1 MKKYFILSLS
11 IPLSILISLI
21 GDEEKQISEKIAIGL
36 RNWSNNYPQEKVFL
50 QIDRK
55 HYVGGEDIWFKA
67 TCTYNNKPTF
77 LSRIIYID
85 LVNEIG
91 EVIEKK
97 MFKLDSS
104 GSCNGNFFLN
114 KKQLSGNYSINAY
127 TLWMLNYPDFIA
139 KQSIFVYGADY
150 TKKVFQKP
158 EQKIIFDFF
167 PEGGNLIAGIKN
179 RVAFKITN
187 QFGLPLN
194 LAGNI
199 VNSSNDVIT
208 TFTSKHDGMG
218 FFEFEP
224 SATENYLANIQY
236 QTGTVL
242 AFKLP
247 SPIPEGITL
256 NIQNTKNRFF
266 AIINRG
272 EANKEKYNNLILMAH
287 INGQLVYAGAFDF
300 NNSKTAAA
308 IAKKNLPPGI
318 IHFTV
323 FDTLANPLA
332 ERLAF
337 SENYEICTPKIDF
350 KKKSLSKRGENIL
363 AFNIDSISS
372 GNMSV
377 LVKSSDADNQ
387 VCLNN
392 NILSNL
398 LLTSDIKGT
407 VINPG
412 YYFANKADSTLQN
425 LDLVLMTHGWRRFHW
440 KNIISKS
447 EVSLKYPIESA
458 ISIKGRVNKS
468 DRKDIIKDGKVALII
483 KGEDS
488 TKILADAY
496 LTDKGEFIL
505 DSLNFKQ
512 KATVFYEG
520 QNNKKQK
527 LPVDVTIYPSY
538 IDSLKRSSF
547 ISTENLDTSDISN
560 RKNAF
565 AQSIYSEIGKIES
578 LEFGNTTLANVTVTA
593 KKLSRIDSLQKVYVS
608 SIFENSDNTIDF
620 ADAKGMANIWQYL
633 RMQISGFEVEPFG
646 GQFGSGG
653 ATARFTRN
661 DGLLGLS
668 EDPSASNSSIMFML
682 NEIQVDAAF
691 IDNLNP
697 DDVALVK
704 VYKGNTA
711 FPWGANSGMI
721 AIYTKKGLNVR
732 SPFDKTFNKMEIQGF
747 ASASREFFSPDYVKY
762 PNINNSLADKRQTLY
777 WNPNIK
783 KQKDGNYFV
792 RFFNNDIGKS
802 FVITIQGIDKEGN
815 IVFYESSIN

>member
-1 MKKYFILSLS
+1 MFLLITVIVYDEKKQA
-11 IPLSILISLI
+11 
-21 GDEEKQISEKIAIGL
+21 EQIAIGL
-36 RNWSNNYPQEKVFL
+36 NNWNNNYPQEKVFL
-50 QIDRK
+50 QVHK
-55 HYVGGEDIWFKA
+55 KNYVSGEDIWFK
-67 TCTYNNKPTF
+67 TNCTYNNKPTF
-77 LSRIIYID
+77 LSRIIYVE
-85 LVNEIG
+85 LVNESG
-91 EVIEKK
+91 EVIDKK
-97 MFKLDSS
+97 MYKIDSL
-104 GSCNGNFFLN
+104 GSSHGNFFIS
-114 KKQLSGNYSINAY
+114 KKQQSGNYSINAY
-127 TLWMLNYPDFIA
+127 TLWMLNFSDFVA
-139 KQSIFVYGADY
+139 KQPIYIYGADY
-150 TKKVFQKP
+150 TKKIYS
-158 EQKIIFDFF
+158 KINEKVVVNFF

-179 RVAFKITN
+179 KVAFKITN
-187 QFGLPLN
+187 QFGMPLN
-194 LAGNI
+194 LEGTI
-199 VNSSNDVIT
+199 VSNTNSIVT
-208 TFTSKHDGMG
+208 KFYTKHDGMG
-218 FFEFEP
+218 TFEIEP
-224 SATENYLANIQY
+224 NPLDHYQAIIQN
-236 QTGTVL
+236 QLGE
-242 AFKLP
+242 KLIFNLP
-247 SPIPEGITL
+247 KPIDEGVSLT
-256 NIQNTKNRFF
+256 IQNTKNRFF
-266 AIINRG
+266 ALVNRA
-272 EANKEKYNNLILMAH
+272 EVNKEKYNNLLLLAH
-287 INGQLVYAGAFDF
+287 INGQLVYVGAFDF
-300 NNSKTAAA
+300 NNAKTAAA
-308 IAKKNLPPGI
+308 ISKKNLPPGI

-323 FDTLANPLA
+323 FDTLSNPLS

-337 SENYEICTPKIDF
+337 CENYKINTPSIVF
-350 KKKSLSKRGENIL
+350 SKKELNRRGENIV
-363 AFNIDSISS
+363 AFSMDSISS
-372 GNMSV
+372 GNLSV
-377 LVKSSDADNQ
+377 LIKSSDVDNQ

-412 YYFANKADSTLQN
+412 YYFANKADTTLQN
-425 LDLVLMTHGWRRFHW
+425 LDLVLMTHGWRRFNW

-468 DRKDIIKDGKVALII
+468 DRKDIIKDGKVVLII

-547 ISTENLDTSDISN
+547 ISNENLDTSDISN
-560 RKNAF
+560 RKTAF
-565 AQSIYSEIGKIES
+565 AQNIYSEIGKIES

-620 ADAKGMANIWQYL
+620 ADAKGMTNIWQYL

-668 EDPSASNSSIMFML
+668 EDPTAGNSGIMFML
-682 NEIQVDAAF
+682 NEIQVDAPF

-711 FPWGANSGMI
+711 FPWGANNGMI
-721 AIYTKKGLNVR
+721 AIYTKKGINVR
-732 SPFDKTFNKMEIQGF
+732 SPFDKTFTKMEIQGF
-747 ASASREFFSPDYVKY
+747 ASASREFFSPDYLKY
-762 PNINNSLADKRQTLY
+762 PNLNNSIVDKRETLY

-792 RFFNNDIGKS
+792 RFFNNDISKGYK
-802 FVITIQGIDKEGN
+802 ITIQGIDKEGN
-815 IVFYESSIN
+815 IVFYESLIN